1 MTTQSLFVNLPISEL
16 ARTKSFFTALG
27 FSFNSKFTGEHA
39 ACLVVN
45 EHIHVMLLTRSFF
58 ADFTPKP
65 VTDLH
70 ESTSAFMSLS
80 VSDRTEVDELMQKA
94 IAAGAIEHSPA
105 KDHGFMYQRG
115 FFDLD
120 GHAWEIFYLN
130 ESEFPKP

>member
-27 FSFNSKFTGEHA
+27 FSFNPKFTGEHA

-58 ADFTPKP
+58 AGFTPKP